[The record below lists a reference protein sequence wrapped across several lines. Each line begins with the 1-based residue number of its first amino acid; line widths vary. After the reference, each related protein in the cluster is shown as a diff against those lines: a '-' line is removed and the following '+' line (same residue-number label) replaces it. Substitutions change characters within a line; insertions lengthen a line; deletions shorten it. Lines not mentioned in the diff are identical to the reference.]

1 VFFSAADYCSQ
12 LSSREASFGVH
23 YPFFDKQLSQYLR
36 FNVNYSVY
44 QNPGLGANMPALSKR
59 DVIVSQA
66 LKLFYRDGFNSTG
79 VERIIKEAGVSK
91 KTLYNHFKSKN
102 ELVLATLRKRDE
114 LFRNNLMRETER
126 RASVPRDRLL
136 AIFDV
141 HHQWFQEKE
150 FSGCMFINASA
161 EFSSHDDPCHMI
173 SAEHKRLVREYIRGQ
188 AEQAGARDP
197 DTLAKQL
204 NLLLE
209 GAIVDAHVS
218 GNKNSALTAKDMAVV
233 FIERSLD

>member
-1 VFFSAADYCSQ
+1 
-12 LSSREASFGVH
+12 
-23 YPFFDKQLSQYLR
+23 
-36 FNVNYSVY
+36 
-44 QNPGLGANMPALSKR
+44 MPALSKR
-59 DVIVSQA
+59 DMIVSVA
-66 LKLFYRDGFNSTG
+66 LKLFYRNGFNATG

-91 KTLYNHFKSKN
+91 KTLYNHFRSKD

-114 LFRNNLMRETER
+114 LFRNNIMRETER
-126 RASVPRDRLL
+126 LSSAPRERLL
-136 AIFDV
+136 AIFDA

-173 SAEHKRLVREYIRGQ
+173 SAEHKRLVRDYICGQ
-188 AEQAGARDP
+188 AEQAGVKDP

-218 GNKNSALTAKDMAVV
+218 GNKDSALMAKAMADV
-233 FIERSLD
+233 FVEKALSQLIA